1 NPLLLRELNLSECK
15 LGDSNVNRLAALLL
29 SDCSITEEGYKAL
42 ASALRSNPSH
52 LIELDLTGNDPGQSG
67 VKQLN
72 DLLQDPNCQLKTLS
86 LCECSITEKQCLIL
100 TSALKTNPSHLRELD
115 LSENKLQNRG
125 VKILCDVVKDS
136 DCKLERLRSGTF
148 MSSHICEK
156 VFTLFVR
163 FFSFCLIFCSLS
175 QCRLRYCDMTD
186 EGCSAVTSA
195 LQPNPSNLRELDL
208 SGNQL
213 GVENLGVLSSI
224 RSFHFFLFIFS
235 LCGCSITE
243 KQCLSLSSA
252 LRSNLSHLREL
263 DLSENELKNTGVNHL
278 CDVLKDSHCKLER
291 LRLGCCDVT
300 DEGCSAVTSALKSNP
315 SHLREL
321 NLSGNQLGDSG
332 VKHLCDLL
340 RNPQCKLEKLE
351 LRYCDITDDGC
362 SALTSALRSNPSHL
376 RELDLS
382 GNKVKNKGVKHL
394 CDVLKNLDCKL
405 ERLSGPPGAGLDK
418 PDLQVSKYL
427 VM

>member
-1 NPLLLRELNLSECK
+1 SLC
-15 LGDSNVNRLAALLL
+15 G
-29 SDCSITEEGYKAL
+29 CSITEKQCL
-42 ASALRSNPSH
+42 SLSSALRSNLSH
-52 LIELDLTGNDPGQSG
+52 LRDL
-67 VKQLN
+67 
-72 DLLQDPNCQLKTLS
+72 CR
-86 LCECSITEKQCLIL
+86 CSITEKQCLIL
-100 TSALKTNPSHLRELD
+100 TSALKTNPSHLTELD

-156 VFTLFVR
+156 VFTLFVL
-163 FFSFCLIFCSLS
+163 SFCLIFCSLS

-213 GVENLGVLSSI
+213 GVENLGVL
-224 RSFHFFLFIFS
+224 
-235 LCGCSITE
+235 
-243 KQCLSLSSA
+243 
-252 LRSNLSHLREL
+252 
-263 DLSENELKNTGVNHL
+263 LKNPEF
-278 CDVLKDSHCKLER
+278 KLEI
-291 LRLGCCDVT
+291 LALGCCDVT

-351 LRYCDITDDGC
+351 R
-362 SALTSALRSNPSHL
+362 
-376 RELDLS
+376 S
-382 GNKVKNKGVKHL
+382 GNR
-394 CDVLKNLDCKL
+394 LKQSNMNDI
-405 ERLSGPPGAGLDK
+405 RLFWQSYMVF
-418 PDLQVSKYL
+418 QH
-427 VM
+427 